1 MDDGRVCSHGVADSR
16 TFVAS
21 DVACVYGDADRVKQR
36 DSSSAI
42 CAISVTWAPS
52 RGMDEC
58 VRAPMNTMPT
68 MSGLILTVGLLL
80 SDATTFAAA
89 DVEEG
94 LWLYHPFKG

>member
-1 MDDGRVCSHGVADSR
+1 
-16 TFVAS
+16 
-21 DVACVYGDADRVKQR
+21 
-36 DSSSAI
+36 
-42 CAISVTWAPS
+42 
-52 RGMDEC
+52 
-58 VRAPMNTMPT
+58 MNTMPT